1 MFDCWFPREE
11 ISEVEKLRYENIVYR
26 GLFINNYFEHV
37 KIHVT
42 VFQNVVLNA
51 SNHRGHETFFQKIEE
66 ILIDYSDSHTN
77 LMHAHT
83 HFVVV
88 VVVVA

>member
-1 MFDCWFPREE
+1 MK
-11 ISEVEKLRYENIVYR
+11 ISMYR

-37 KIHVT
+37 KIHVISKCRNST
-42 VFQNVVLNA
+42 LVIIVVI
-51 SNHRGHETFFQKIEE
+51 HETFFQKIEE

>member
-1 MFDCWFPREE
+1 MK
-11 ISEVEKLRYENIVYR
+11 ISCIVVCSSIIISSMSKFTLLYFKMSYTP
-26 GLFINNYFEHV
+26 GVINFL
-37 KIHVT
+37 T
-42 VFQNVVLNA
+42 PGTLNV

-88 VVVVA
+88 VVVAVA